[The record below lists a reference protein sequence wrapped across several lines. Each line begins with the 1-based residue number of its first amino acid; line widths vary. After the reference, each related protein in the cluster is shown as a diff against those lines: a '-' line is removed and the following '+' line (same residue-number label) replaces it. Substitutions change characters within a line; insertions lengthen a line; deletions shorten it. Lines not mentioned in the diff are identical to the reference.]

1 MDCKKILSEFVANFG
16 KNAKKK
22 MFNDKF
28 ITTFEILM
36 TAYFIGRLSAL
47 ILEKGIIANASKA
60 KIQRVKTMYSILNSD
75 QNAKS
80 FLKSN
85 NTAKNIIVDQNIEM
99 VAVEM
104 TLFLLDSEL

>member
-1 MDCKKILSEFVANFG
+1 MDCRNTLFELAANFG

-22 MFNDKF
+22 MFSDKF
-28 ITTFEILM
+28 ITTFEILI

-47 ILEKGIIANASKA
+47 ILENGIIANASSA
-60 KIQRVKTMYSILNSD
+60 KIQMVKTMYSTLNSD

-85 NTAKNIIVDQNIEM
+85 NKAKNIIVDQNIEM

-104 TLFLLDSEL
+104 TLCLLDSEL

>member
-1 MDCKKILSEFVANFG
+1 MDCRNTLFELAANLG

-60 KIQRVKTMYSILNSD
+60 KIQMVKTMYSILNSD

-99 VAVEM
+99 VAVEI